1 MSKLNKTLLVSI
13 LALASFAVA
22 SPLVAQER
30 TWTSGGGEF
39 QTVAAFVKLEDDT
52 VFLRTAKGVIPVP
65 IDKLSA
71 EDQQYVREITTRPTL
86 DDAILTIEVAE
97 MVPGGKPASLNE
109 QSNIDPAKL
118 EELQGDFQ
126 ESGIA
131 LFRRENVFVVSQTFH
146 AISQKETVPPLI
158 IELIKELAN
167 SSNKQLRLQSLK
179 LLARFDSNASFP
191 RIIAGINDK
200 SFDVRWTA
208 LELAT
213 YLQDVRAI
221 DPLIERFK
229 SEDSAKVV
237 STLISFGSLVEE
249 RVFPFLESDKQV
261 HVANTIKILTIVGTE
276 KSIAK
281 ITPLLDSESTTLKL
295 TAQASLRSLKK
306 RLAQQ
311 PQ

>member
-1 MSKLNKTLLVSI
+1 MSKFIKTLLLSA
-13 LALASFAVA
+13 LALTSFAFA
-22 SPLVAQER
+22 NPLAAQER
-30 TWTSGGGEF
+30 TWSSQNGEF
-39 QTVAAFVKLEDDT
+39 ETVAAFVKLEDGR
-52 VFLRTAKGVIPVP
+52 VFLRTVKGVIPVP
-65 IDKLSA
+65 VDKLSA
-71 EDQQYVREITTRPTL
+71 EDQQYVRELTTRPTL

-97 MVPGGKPASLNE
+97 IVPGGKSAPLNE
-109 QSNIDPAKL
+109 QSNIDPARL
-118 EELQGDFQ
+118 EELQGNVREVGLVLFHR
-126 ESGIA
+126 ES
-131 LFRRENVFVVSQTFH
+131 VFLVSQTFKT
-146 AISQKETVPPLI
+146 ISQMETVPPLI
-158 IELIKELAN
+158 IELIKELAD

-208 LELAT
+208 LELAE
-213 YLQDVRAI
+213 YLQNVRAI
-221 DPLIERFK
+221 DPLIERLTSK
-229 SEDSAKVV
+229 DRAKVV
-237 STLISFGSLVEE
+237 SVLITFGGIVEE
-249 RVFPFLESDKQV
+249 RVFPFLESSEPI
-261 HVANTIKILTIVGTE
+261 HVTNALKILTEVGTE